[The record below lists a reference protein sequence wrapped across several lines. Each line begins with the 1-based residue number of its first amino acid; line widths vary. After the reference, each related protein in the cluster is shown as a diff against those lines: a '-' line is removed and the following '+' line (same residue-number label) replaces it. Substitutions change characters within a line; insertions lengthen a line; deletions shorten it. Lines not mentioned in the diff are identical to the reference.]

1 MCTPSSVSFDSPSS
15 GWSQAGAWWGP
26 WPPTSL
32 AQFENICGNTTT
44 LDTGL
49 HHLSISRDI
58 KTPELHATIDWHVCE
73 LMKALVTVGNGTF
86 RLQDIS
92 ITALASVQILV
103 KVVAAAQKPTDCAH
117 NLTSMCI
124 PPVERYD

>member
-1 MCTPSSVSFDSPSS
+1 
-15 GWSQAGAWWGP
+15 
-26 WPPTSL
+26 
-32 AQFENICGNTTT
+32 
-44 LDTGL
+44 
-49 HHLSISRDI
+49 
-58 KTPELHATIDWHVCE
+58 
-73 LMKALVTVGNGTF
+73 MKALVTVGNGTF